1 MSVCEGKKEEHME
14 LAGITLNKTLVMTV
28 LALTGV
34 FSYRAGIIDEA
45 VNKKLSEL
53 VLTLFTPVLLF
64 ISFQKEFSEDLLS
77 GLAVSVLL
85 SLVSFAV
92 IWLICKCVVCRQDKD
107 YAAVELIAMMY
118 SNCGFIGIPMAQ
130 GIWGT
135 DGVFYMTA
143 YVAVANFL
151 IWSHGIIVMS
161 GKKDFKSL
169 KNVFTSPT
177 ILAIV
182 TGIVCFLA
190 RIRVPAIVKEPMEMV
205 AAMNTPMAMMVAG
218 INIAQA
224 DLRRTFTKFR
234 LYWLSFVKLIV
245 MPAALIGLFCLTP
258 AGDEVKTVM
267 VLATSCPVGVT
278 GSLFAMRYGKDA
290 VYASE
295 LFAMSTII
303 SIVTAPLMM
312 LLC

>member
-1 MSVCEGKKEEHME
+1 ME
-14 LAGITLNKTLVMTV
+14 LAGITLYKTLVMAI

-34 FSYRAGIIDEA
+34 FSYRTGIVDEA

-64 ISFQKEFSEDLLS
+64 ISFQKEFSEELLS
-77 GLAVSVLL
+77 GLGVSVVL

-92 IWLICKCVVCRQDKD
+92 IWLICKCVVYRQDKE
-107 YAAVELIAMMY
+107 YAAVEHIAMMY

-143 YVAVANFL
+143 YVAAANFL
-151 IWSHGIIVMS
+151 LWSHGIIVMS
-161 GKKDFKSL
+161 GKKDIKSL

-182 TGIVCFLA
+182 LGIVCFLA
-190 RIRVPAIVKEPMEMV
+190 QIQLPAIISDPMEMI

-224 DLRRTFTKFR
+224 DLRHTFMKFR
-234 LYWLSFVKLIV
+234 LYWLSFVKLVV
-245 MPAALIGLFCLTP
+245 MPAALIGLFRLAP
-258 AGDEVKTVM
+258 VGDEVKTVM

-278 GSLFAMRYGKDA
+278 GSLFALRYGKDA

-303 SIVTAPLMM
+303 SIITVPLMM

>member
-1 MSVCEGKKEEHME
+1 ME
-14 LAGITLNKTLVMTV
+14 LAAITLYKTLVMV
-28 LALTGV
+28 ILALTGI
-34 FSYRAGIIDEA
+34 FCYRTGIVDEE

-64 ISFQKEFSEDLLS
+64 TSFQKEFSDELLS
-77 GLAVSVLL
+77 GLAVSVVL

-92 IWLICKCVVCRQDKD
+92 IWMICKCVVYRQNQD
-107 YAAVELIAMMY
+107 YAAVEHIALMY

-143 YVAVANFL
+143 YVAAANFL
-151 IWSHGIIVMS
+151 LWSHGIIVMS
-161 GKKDFKSL
+161 GKRDINSL

-177 ILAIV
+177 ILSIV
-182 TGIVCFLA
+182 LGIICFLMK
-190 RIRVPAIVKEPMEMV
+190 IRMPSIIKEPMDMI
-205 AAMNTPMAMMVAG
+205 ANMNTPMAMMVAG

-224 DLRRTFTKFR
+224 DLRHTFKKR
-234 LYWLSFVKLIV
+234 RIYWLSFVKLLV
-245 MPAALIGLFCLTP
+245 LPAALIGLFYLVP
-258 AGDEVKTVM
+258 VEKDIKTVM
-267 VLATSCPVGVT
+267 VLATACPAGVT
-278 GSLFAMRYGKDA
+278 GSLFALRYGKDA

-303 SIVTAPLMM
+303 SIVTVPFMM
-312 LLC
+312 LFC

>member
-1 MSVCEGKKEEHME
+1 ME
-14 LAGITLNKTLVMTV
+14 LAGITLYKTLVMAI

-34 FSYRAGIIDEA
+34 FSYRAGIVDEA

-64 ISFQKEFSEDLLS
+64 ISFQKEFSEELLS
-77 GLAVSVLL
+77 GLGVSVVL

-92 IWLICKCVVCRQDKD
+92 IWLICKCVVYRQDKD
-107 YAAVELIAMMY
+107 YATVEHIAMMY

-143 YVAVANFL
+143 YVAAANFL
-151 IWSHGIIVMS
+151 LWSHGIIVMS
-161 GKKDFKSL
+161 GKKDVKSL

-182 TGIVCFLA
+182 LGIVCFLA
-190 RIRVPAIVKEPMEMV
+190 QIQLPAIISDPMEMI

-224 DLRRTFTKFR
+224 DLRHTFMKFR
-234 LYWLSFVKLIV
+234 LYWLSFVKLVV
-245 MPAALIGLFCLTP
+245 MPAALIGLFRLAP
-258 AGDEVKTVM
+258 VGDEVKTVM

-278 GSLFAMRYGKDA
+278 GSLFALRYGKDA

-303 SIVTAPLMM
+303 SIITVPLMM

>member
-1 MSVCEGKKEEHME
+1 ME
-14 LAGITLNKTLVMTV
+14 LAGITLYKTLVMAI

-34 FSYRAGIIDEA
+34 FSYRAGIVDEA

-64 ISFQKEFSEDLLS
+64 ISFQKEFSEELLS
-77 GLAVSVLL
+77 GLGVSVVL

-92 IWLICKCVVCRQDKD
+92 IWLICKCVVYRQDKD
-107 YAAVELIAMMY
+107 YAAVEHIAMMY

-143 YVAVANFL
+143 YVAAANFL
-151 IWSHGIIVMS
+151 LWSHGIIVMS
-161 GKKDFKSL
+161 GKKDIKSL

-182 TGIVCFLA
+182 LGIVCFLA
-190 RIRVPAIVKEPMEMV
+190 QIQLPAIISDPMEMI

-224 DLRRTFTKFR
+224 DLRHTFMKFR
-234 LYWLSFVKLIV
+234 LYWLSFVKLVV
-245 MPAALIGLFCLTP
+245 MPAALIGLFRLAP
-258 AGDEVKTVM
+258 VGDEVKTVM
-267 VLATSCPVGVT
+267 VLATSCPVSVT
-278 GSLFAMRYGKDA
+278 GSLFALRYGKDA

-303 SIVTAPLMM
+303 SIITVPLMM

>member
-1 MSVCEGKKEEHME
+1 ME
-14 LAGITLNKTLVMTV
+14 LAGITLYKTLVMAI

-34 FSYRAGIIDEA
+34 FSYRAGIVDEA

-64 ISFQKEFSEDLLS
+64 VSFQKEFSEELLS
-77 GLAVSVLL
+77 GLGVSVVL

-92 IWLICKCVVCRQDKD
+92 IWLICKCVVYRQDKD
-107 YAAVELIAMMY
+107 YAAVEHIAMMY

-143 YVAVANFL
+143 YVAAANFL
-151 IWSHGIIVMS
+151 LWSHGIIVMS
-161 GKKDFKSL
+161 GKKDVKSL

-182 TGIVCFLA
+182 LGIVCFLA
-190 RIRVPAIVKEPMEMV
+190 QIQLPAIISDPMEMI

-224 DLRRTFTKFR
+224 DLRHTFMKFR
-234 LYWLSFVKLIV
+234 LYWLSFVKLVV
-245 MPAALIGLFCLTP
+245 MPAALIGLFRLAP
-258 AGDEVKTVM
+258 VGDEVKTVM

-278 GSLFAMRYGKDA
+278 GSLFALRYGKDA

-303 SIVTAPLMM
+303 SIITVPLMM